1 MTNTILTAYIPI
13 SIPAEPHDVFETAV
27 CGMLDEL
34 CDLSGYLRF
43 PLEDYGSPKATV
55 EGVRDI
61 DKNQI
66 DLEQWIEFG
75 NLNTCE
81 VMKIE
86 VELDIGELHWLN
98 LVNIFNKRVTDLIIA
113 ANIAHLGSLEL
124 LGGVYF
130 KDDRCCGN
138 IRALNA
144 FSLREVSSF
153 AKRKGWPTLHK
164 LTFDK
169 VWSWA
174 TNQPGFLKGF
184 GGGLTGRAINAFTH
198 LFAMNFSGAPIDLF
212 WSMVALEAL
221 YVDGKQGIA
230 EQMREKVWTFLG
242 EQDSYK
248 RDITKLYDYRSKFV
262 HGGSD
267 FIGVNSYHLPNDME
281 NIVKYDNGLTEAAL
295 LAQAILVATL
305 QELVRRDWP
314 GIGFS
319 YQAKSSEEPA
329 AT

>member
-1 MTNTILTAYIPI
+1 MTNTILTAYLPI
-13 SIPAEPHDVFETAV
+13 SIPAEPHNVFETTAYD
-27 CGMLDEL
+27 MLDEL
-34 CDLSGYLRF
+34 CALSGYLRF
-43 PLEDYGSPKATV
+43 PLEEYGSLKTIV
-55 EGVRDI
+55 EGVENI

-75 NLNTCE
+75 NLDTC
-81 VMKIE
+81 KIVKVE
-86 VELDIGELHWLN
+86 VELDTGGLHWFN
-98 LVNIFNKRVTDLIIA
+98 LISIFNKRVTDLIIA

-130 KDDRCCGN
+130 KDGRCCGN
-138 IRALNA
+138 IRALNV
-144 FSLREVSSF
+144 FSLREVSGF
-153 AKRKGWPTLHK
+153 AKQRGWPTLHK
-164 LTFDK
+164 LNFDE

-174 TNQPGFLKGF
+174 IKQPGFLKGF

-198 LFAMNFSGAPIDLF
+198 LFAMNFSGAPIELF

-248 RDITKLYDYRSKFV
+248 RAITKLYSYRSKFV
-262 HGGSD
+262 HGGCD
-267 FIGVNSYHLPNDME
+267 FLGMNCYHLSSDMGS
-281 NIVKYDNGLTEAAL
+281 ITKYDNELTEAAL

-314 GIGFS
+314 GIEFS
-319 YQAKSSEEPA
+319 YQAKSSKELT